1 MNTTLVTCRDVAF
14 SYEGRTVCEQINMD
28 IHAGDYLCIVG
39 QNGSGKSTLIKGL
52 VGLKAPSAGKIE
64 FCSGMKMWAR

>member
-28 IHAGDYLCIVG
+28 IHAGDYE
-39 QNGSGKSTLIKGL
+39 LIIPMNPRCESL
-52 VGLKAPSAGKIE
+52 NAGIAAAI
-64 FCSGMKMWAR
+64 CMWQMKK